1 MAKLSTGQV
10 AIRLSVSPYT
20 IKRWYTFWED
30 LQKSDIQELDRLIKE
45 GMPILPEYETV
56 GSRGDRI
63 WDEEDIKDL
72 EKFKEWIPHTKNG
85 IFQKYKK
92 EEN

>member
-30 LQKSDIQELDRLIKE
+30 LQKSDTQELDRLI
-45 GMPILPEYETV
+45 
-56 GSRGDRI
+56 
-63 WDEEDIKDL
+63 
-72 EKFKEWIPHTKNG
+72 
-85 IFQKYKK
+85 
-92 EEN
+92 